1 MTEVRNAA
9 MTVQCL
15 PIILPYPLEILRQ
28 EDHKFE
34 TCLSNSVGINL
45 KKNRG
50 KSPNNA
56 DVQRKTRQGPTRWFC
71 G

>member
-9 MTVQCL
+9 VNEQCL
-15 PIILPYPLEILRQ
+15 PIILAYPLEILRQ

-34 TCLSNSVGINL
+34 ACLSNSVGIHL
-45 KKNRG
+45 KKSRG

-56 DVQRKTRQGPTRWFC
+56 DVQRKTCQGPT
-71 G
+71 